1 MDLNQRK
8 LIKSEWDSIEIP
20 FSKAEIDVLNL
31 IISGF
36 HDVNIKINYNESLF
50 TFLKIDY
57 NTKMEDFIYN
67 KYLREEVEKIVE
79 LYKQIKNNSSDKSDN
94 KNDINSLKINVSS
107 DIQIKS
113 ADKIRLEK
121 NNIENLKNN
130 NIYEYV
136 LLEHVNKILIAK
148 KNRDDD
154 ESFVLSYFTLYKL
167 LKNNITKIN
176 RHIVALCEFIV
187 KTFENDLNI
196 MNVIENA
203 VELIEKNTSLLK
215 YTDMTLYEHQKEIF
229 TICKNPQPKLILY
242 MAPPGTGKTLTPI
255 GLSEKYRIIF
265 VCAARHVGLALAR
278 AAISVNKKIAF
289 AFGCASA
296 DDIRLHYF
304 AAKDYSVNK
313 RTGGI
318 KKVDN
323 SNGIN
328 VEIIISDIKSF
339 IPAMYYMR
347 AFNDDEK
354 LMVYWDE
361 PTITLDYDE
370 HSFHSIIKNNWSE
383 NKIPNVVL
391 SSATLP
397 KENELS
403 ETIRDFK
410 CKFSNSEVHSII
422 SHDCKKSIPIINK
435 DGFVE
440 MPHFLSCEYNK
451 ILEISRHCE
460 NYLTL
465 LRYLDLNEV
474 VKFVTFV
481 NQINVK
487 VIPERFRVEN
497 YFESL
502 DDINMKNI
510 KMYYIKLLK
519 NITPTMWESIYSEFK
534 NGRLPQLVENNSVD
548 LKGNRIPLKQNS
560 LGPGSVSSNNTTL
573 NLQGQ
578 PLKRSFTDTSLINKP
593 NPTGTGLG
601 TLASASKTTG
611 TSAIY
616 VTTKDAYTLT
626 DGPTI
631 FICDDIEKIAK
642 FCIQQA
648 NIPSL
653 VMDDLMKKIEYN
665 NVLNKKID
673 ELEKDVDY
681 LKEAEEAKLSSST
694 DAGGGGNKGKSL
706 KNVRKFNRE
715 ADNMDTSKGQVARLT
730 REIET
735 FRQMIKNVSL
745 NETFVPNKLHHVK
758 KWAEN
763 VGLDSASKAFTS
775 NIEESI
781 VNDIMLLNGIEDTWK
796 ILLMM
801 GIGVFINHENIRYTE
816 IMKKMADE
824 QRLYLI
830 IASSDYIYGTNYQFC
845 HGYISKGM
853 NLTQEKIIQ
862 AMGRIGRNNIQQT
875 YSLRFRDDD
884 QIMKIFTA
892 DAEKPEIINMNLLFN
907 SNKIIWRDNQY
918 VEVDVEVD
926 VGVDM
931 DVGVGGSE

>member
-1 MDLNQRK
+1 MDLHQRK
-8 LIKSEWDSIEIP
+8 LIKSEWDSIEVP
-20 FSKAEIDVLNL
+20 FSKSEIDVLNL

-36 HDVNIKINYNESLF
+36 HDVNIKINNNESLF
-50 TFLKIDY
+50 TFLKIEY
-57 NTKMEDFIYN
+57 NPKMEDYIYN
-67 KYLREEVEKIVE
+67 KYLREDVEKIIE
-79 LYKQIKNNSSDKSDN
+79 LYKQNFINNNSIMC
-94 KNDINSLKINVSS
+94 NDINNLKINVSS

-121 NNIENLKNN
+121 NNTENLKINN
-130 NIYEYV
+130 NIYEYI
-136 LLEHVNKILIAK
+136 LLENINKILISK
-148 KNRDDD
+148 KNKDNKQ
-154 ESFVLSYFTLYKL
+154 FIFSYFTLYKL
-167 LKNNITKIN
+167 LKNNISKIN
-176 RHIVALCEFIV
+176 RHIISLCDFIV
-187 KTFENDLNI
+187 KVFENELNI
-196 MNVIENA
+196 MNVIEKS
-203 VELIEKNTSLLK
+203 VDLIEKNAYLLK
-215 YTDMTLYEHQKEIF
+215 YNDMTLYEHQKEIF
-229 TICKNPQPKLILY
+229 TICKFPEPKLILY
-242 MAPPGTGKTLTPI
+242 MAPTGTGKTLTPI
-255 GLSEKYRIIF
+255 GLSEQYKIIF

-296 DDIRLHYF
+296 EDIRLHYF

-313 RTGGI
+313 KTGGI

-323 SNGIN
+323 SNGVN

-347 AFNDDEK
+347 AFNDEQK

-361 PTITLDYDE
+361 PTITLDYNE

-383 NKIPNVVL
+383 NKIPTVVL

-397 KENELS
+397 KEHEIS

-410 CKFSNSEVHSII
+410 CKFPNSEIHSII

-435 DGFVE
+435 NGFVE
-440 MPHFLSCEYNK
+440 LPHFLSDDYSK

-474 VKFVTFV
+474 VKFIIFV
-481 NQINVK
+481 NFHNNNNIK
-487 VIPERFRVEN
+487 FIPERFKVEN

-502 DDINMKNI
+502 DDITMKNI

-519 NITPTMWESIYSEFK
+519 NISPDTWNIIYTEFK
-534 NGRLPQLVENNSVD
+534 NTRKPQLIENNSVD
-548 LKGNRIPLKQNS
+548 VKGNLLPVKQNS
-560 LGPGSVSSNNTTL
+560 IGPGSIGGGLISSP
-573 NLQGQ
+573 NLSGQ
-578 PLKRSFTDTSLINKP
+578 PLKRSFTDTSLIKGHSVSS
-593 NPTGTGLG
+593 TI
-601 TLASASKTTG
+601 G

-681 LKEAEEAKLSSST
+681 LKEAEEARLSSGADT
-694 DAGGGGNKGKSL
+694 GGGNKGKSL

-745 NETFVPNKLHHVK
+745 NDTFVPNKVHHIK
-758 KWAEN
+758 KWADTIG
-763 VGLDSASKAFTS
+763 VDTTKVFTS

-781 VNDIMLLNGIEDTWK
+781 INDIMMLNGIEDTWK

-801 GIGVFINHENIRYTE
+801 GIGVFINHDNIRYTE

-853 NLTQEKIIQ
+853 QLTQEKIIQ

-875 YSLRFRDDD
+875 YSLRFRDDE

-907 SNKIIWRDNQY
+907 SNKVIWKDSQY
-918 VEVDVEVD
+918 VECDVEVEVKID
-926 VGVDM
+926 
-931 DVGVGGSE
+931 GSE

>member
-1 MDLNQRK
+1 MDLHQRK
-8 LIKSEWDSIEIP
+8 LIKSEWDSIEVP
-20 FSKAEIDVLNL
+20 FSKSEIEVLNL
-31 IISGF
+31 IITGF
-36 HDVNIKINYNESLF
+36 HNVNSKINNNESLF
-50 TFLKIDY
+50 TFLKIEY
-57 NTKMEDFIYN
+57 NPKMEDYIYN
-67 KYLREEVEKIVE
+67 KYLREDVEKMIE
-79 LYKQIKNNSSDKSDN
+79 LYKQIYTLARNDNNSTC
-94 KNDINSLKINVSS
+94 NDINNLKINVSN
-107 DIQIKS
+107 DVQIRS

-121 NNIENLKNN
+121 NNIETLKINN
-130 NIYEYV
+130 NIYEYI
-136 LLEHVNKILIAK
+136 LLENINKILISK
-148 KNRDDD
+148 KNKDMKQ
-154 ESFVLSYFTLYKL
+154 FIISYFTLYKL
-167 LKNNITKIN
+167 LQNNIIKIN
-176 RHIVALCEFIV
+176 KHIISLCDFILKV
-187 KTFENDLNI
+187 FENELNI
-196 MNVIENA
+196 MKVIENS
-203 VELIEKNTSLLK
+203 VDLIEKNTYLLK
-215 YTDMTLYEHQKEIF
+215 YNDMTLYEHQKEIF
-229 TICKNPQPKLILY
+229 TICKEPQPKLILY
-242 MAPPGTGKTLTPI
+242 MAPTGTGKTLTPI
-255 GLSEKYRIIF
+255 GLSEQYRIIF

-296 DDIRLHYF
+296 EDIRLHYF

-323 SNGIN
+323 SNGVN

-347 AFNDDEK
+347 AFNDDDK

-361 PTITLDYDE
+361 PTITLDYNE

-383 NKIPNVVL
+383 NKIPTIVL

-397 KENELS
+397 KEHELT

-410 CKFSNSEVHSII
+410 CKFPNSEIRSII

-440 MPHFLSCEYNK
+440 LPHFLSSDYNE

-460 NYLTL
+460 NYLTI

-474 VKFVTFV
+474 VKFITYV
-481 NQINVK
+481 NEMNNK
-487 VIPERFRVEN
+487 VIPERFKVEN

-502 DDINMKNI
+502 DDITMKNI

-519 NITPTMWESIYSEFK
+519 NITPTMWERIYTEFK
-534 NGRLPQLVENNSVD
+534 NTRKPQLIENNSVD
-548 LKGNRIPLKQNS
+548 VKGNKLPFKQNS
-560 LGPGSVSSNNTTL
+560 VGPGSIGGIVISSSNL
-573 NLQGQ
+573 SGQ
-578 PLKRSFTDTSLINKP
+578 PLKRSYTDTSVITNK
-593 NPTGTGLG
+593 TMDVVG
-601 TLASASKTTG
+601 SCG

-681 LKEAEEAKLSSST
+681 LKEAEEARLSSSADT
-694 DAGGGGNKGKSL
+694 GGGNKGKSL

-735 FRQMIKNVSL
+735 YRQMIKNVSL
-745 NETFVPNKLHHVK
+745 NETFVPNKVHHLK
-758 KWAEN
+758 KWAETI
-763 VGLDSASKAFTS
+763 GLDTTKAFTS

-781 VNDIMLLNGIEDTWK
+781 INDIMMLNGIEDTWK

-824 QRLYLI
+824 QKLYLI

-853 NLTQEKIIQ
+853 QLTQEKIIQ

-875 YSLRFRDDD
+875 YSLRFRDDE

-892 DAEKPEIINMNLLFN
+892 NAEKPEIINMNLLFN
-907 SNKIIWRDNQY
+907 SNKVIWKDSQYIEDPVYDN
-918 VEVDVEVD
+918 
-926 VGVDM
+926 
-931 DVGVGGSE
+931 

>member
-20 FSKAEIDVLNL
+20 FSKDEIEILKL
-31 IISGF
+31 IIAGF
-36 HDVNIKINYNESLF
+36 HDVNIKINNNDSLF
-50 TFLKIDY
+50 TFLKIEY
-57 NTKMEDFIYN
+57 NTKMEDYIYN
-67 KYLREEVEKIVE
+67 KYLREDVEKGVE
-79 LYKQIKNNSSDKSDN
+79 LYKQIKNYN
-94 KNDINSLKINVSS
+94 KTDIKGLKINVNS

-121 NNIENLKNN
+121 NNTENLKTA

-136 LLEHVNKILIAK
+136 LLENIKKLLIAK
-148 KNRDDD
+148 KNKDKQ
-154 ESFVLSYFTLYKL
+154 SFVLSYFTLYKL
-167 LKNNITKIN
+167 LKNNIIKIN
-176 RHIVALCEFIV
+176 RHILTFCEFII

-203 VELIEKNTSLLK
+203 VDLIEKNTSLLK
-215 YTDMTLYEHQKEIF
+215 YNDMTLYEHQKEIF

-242 MAPPGTGKTLTPI
+242 MAPTGTGKTLTPI

-323 SNGIN
+323 SNGVN

-397 KENELS
+397 KENELT
-403 ETIRDFK
+403 ETISDFK
-410 CKFSNSEVHSII
+410 CKFSNSEIHSII

-440 MPHFLSCEYNK
+440 MPHFLSGDYNK

-474 VKFVTFV
+474 VKFIVFV
-481 NQINVK
+481 NANANASY
-487 VIPERFRVEN
+487 IPERFRVEN

-519 NITPTMWESIYSEFK
+519 NITPTIWESIYTEFK
-534 NGRLPQLVENNSVD
+534 NARLPQLIENNSVD
-548 LKGNRIPLKQNS
+548 LKGNRLPQKQNS
-560 LGPGSVSSNNTTL
+560 VGPGSIGDSLTSNL
-573 NLQGQ
+573 SGQ
-578 PLKRSFTDTSLINKP
+578 PLKRSFTDTSVF
-593 NPTGTGLG
+593 TGG
-601 TLASASKTTG
+601 TIHAASEISVG

-681 LKEAEEAKLSSST
+681 LKEAEEAKLSSSADT
-694 DAGGGGNKGKSL
+694 GGGNKGKSL

-745 NETFVPNKLHHVK
+745 NDTFVPNKLHHVK
-758 KWAEN
+758 KWTESIG
-763 VGLDSASKAFTS
+763 VDTTKSFTS
-775 NIEESI
+775 NIEESVI
-781 VNDIMLLNGIEDTWK
+781 NDIMLLNGIEDTWK

-875 YSLRFRDDD
+875 YSLRFRDDE

-892 DAEKPEIINMNLLFN
+892 NAEKPEIINMNLLFN
-907 SNKIIWRDNQY
+907 SNKVIWKDSQY
-918 VEVDVEVD
+918 VEMETAMEPEMVME
-926 VGVDM
+926 
-931 DVGVGGSE
+931 

>member
-1 MDLNQRK
+1 
-8 LIKSEWDSIEIP
+8 
-20 FSKAEIDVLNL
+20 
-31 IISGF
+31 
-36 HDVNIKINYNESLF
+36 
-50 TFLKIDY
+50 
-57 NTKMEDFIYN
+57 
-67 KYLREEVEKIVE
+67 
-79 LYKQIKNNSSDKSDN
+79 
-94 KNDINSLKINVSS
+94 
-107 DIQIKS
+107 
-113 ADKIRLEK
+113 
-121 NNIENLKNN
+121 
-130 NIYEYV
+130 
-136 LLEHVNKILIAK
+136 
-148 KNRDDD
+148 
-154 ESFVLSYFTLYKL
+154 
-167 LKNNITKIN
+167 
-176 RHIVALCEFIV
+176 
-187 KTFENDLNI
+187 

-203 VELIEKNTSLLK
+203 VDLIEKNTSLLK
-215 YTDMTLYEHQKEIF
+215 YSDMTLYEHQKEIF

-242 MAPPGTGKTLTPI
+242 MAPTGTGKTLTPI

-383 NKIPNVVL
+383 NKIPTVVL

-397 KENELS
+397 KENELT
-403 ETIRDFK
+403 ETISDFK

-440 MPHFLSCEYNK
+440 LPHFLSNDYNQ
-451 ILEISRHCE
+451 ILEVSRHCE

-474 VKFVTFV
+474 TKFIVFV
-481 NQINVK
+481 NTNVGY
-487 VIPERFRVEN
+487 IPERFRVEN
-497 YFESL
+497 YFDSL

-510 KMYYIKLLK
+510 KMYYTKLLK
-519 NITPTMWESIYSEFK
+519 NIDPDKWISVYTEFK
-534 NGRLPQLVENNSVD
+534 NKRIPQLVENNSVD
-548 LKGNRIPLKQNS
+548 LKGNRLPLKQNS
-560 LGPGSVSSNNTTL
+560 VGPGSISSPIS
-573 NLQGQ
+573 NLSGQ
-578 PLKRSFTDTSLINKP
+578 PLKRSFTDTSLF
-593 NPTGTGLG
+593 TGSTIHTAPARSL
-601 TLASASKTTG
+601 G

-648 NIPSL
+648 NIPTL

-665 NVLNKKID
+665 NILNKKID
-673 ELEKDVDY
+673 DLEKDVDY
-681 LKEAEEAKLSSST
+681 LKEAEESKLTASADSGS
-694 DAGGGGNKGKSL
+694 GNKGKSL

-715 ADNMDTSKGQVARLT
+715 ADNMDNSKGQVARLT

-745 NETFVPNKLHHVK
+745 NETFVPNKLHHIK

-763 VGLDSASKAFTS
+763 IGVGVGLDVASKAFTS

-907 SNKIIWRDNQY
+907 SNKIIWKDNQY
-918 VEVDVEVD
+918 VDYV
-926 VGVDM
+926 
-931 DVGVGGSE
+931 

>member
-1 MDLNQRK
+1 ML
-8 LIKSEWDSIEIP
+8 E
-20 FSKAEIDVLNL
+20 
-31 IISGF
+31 
-36 HDVNIKINYNESLF
+36 NI
-50 TFLKIDY
+50 
-57 NTKMEDFIYN
+57 
-67 KYLREEVEKIVE
+67 
-79 LYKQIKNNSSDKSDN
+79 
-94 KNDINSLKINVSS
+94 
-107 DIQIKS
+107 
-113 ADKIRLEK
+113 
-121 NNIENLKNN
+121 
-130 NIYEYV
+130 
-136 LLEHVNKILIAK
+136 NKILIAK
-148 KNRDDD
+148 KKNDDKC
-154 ESFVLSYFTLYKL
+154 FTLNYFTIYKL
-167 LKNNITKIN
+167 LKNNIIKIN
-176 RHIVALCEFIV
+176 RHVILFCEFII
-187 KTFENDLNI
+187 KTFESNLNI
-196 MNVIENA
+196 MNVIENS
-203 VELIEKNTSLLK
+203 VDLIEKNTSLLK
-215 YTDMTLYEHQKEIF
+215 YNDITLYEHQKEIF
-229 TICKNPQPKLILY
+229 TLCKNSQPKLILY
-242 MAPPGTGKTLTPI
+242 MAPTGTGKTLTPI
-255 GLSEKYRIIF
+255 GLSEQYRIIF

-347 AFNDDEK
+347 AFNDDQN

-361 PTITLDYDE
+361 PTITLDYIE

-383 NKIPNVVL
+383 NKIPTIVL

-397 KENELS
+397 KEHELT
-403 ETIRDFK
+403 ETIQDFK
-410 CKFSNSEVHSII
+410 CKFANSEIHSII

-440 MPHFLSCEYNK
+440 LPHFLSSDYNK
-451 ILEISRHCE
+451 ILGISKHCD

-474 VKFVTFV
+474 VKFITFV
-481 NQINVK
+481 NINNNQTLK
-487 VIPERFRVEN
+487 LIPERFKVEN

-519 NITPTMWESIYSEFK
+519 NINPDMWSSIYLEFK
-534 NGRLPQLVENNSVD
+534 NRRIPHLIENKSVD
-548 LKGNRIPLKQNS
+548 VKGNRLPVKQNS
-560 LGPGSVSSNNTTL
+560 IGPGSSGNGFEISSNL
-573 NLQGQ
+573 SGQ
-578 PLKRSFTDTSLINKP
+578 PLKRSNTDTSLFTNK
-593 NPTGTGLG
+593 TMVME
-601 TLASASKTTG
+601 ASASAG

-681 LKEAEEAKLSSST
+681 LKEAEEARLSSSADT
-694 DAGGGGNKGKSL
+694 GCGNKGKSL

-745 NETFVPNKLHHVK
+745 NDTFVPNKVHHIK
-758 KWAEN
+758 KWAETIG
-763 VGLDSASKAFTS
+763 VDTIKVFTS

-781 VNDIMLLNGIEDTWK
+781 INDIMMLNGIEDTWK

-801 GIGVFINHENIRYTE
+801 GIGVFINHDNIRYTE

-875 YSLRFRDDD
+875 YSLRFRDDE

-907 SNKIIWRDNQY
+907 SNKVIWKDSQY
-918 VEVDVEVD
+918 VECDVEVEVKID
-926 VGVDM
+926 
-931 DVGVGGSE
+931 GSE

>member
-20 FSKAEIDVLNL
+20 FSKGEIDVLNL
-31 IISGF
+31 IITGF

-50 TFLKIDY
+50 TFLKIEY

-67 KYLREEVEKIVE
+67 KYLREDVEKVIE
-79 LYKQIKNNSSDKSDN
+79 LYKQTIGDGDVS
-94 KNDINSLKINVSS
+94 SLKINVSS

-121 NNIENLKNN
+121 NNTENLKNN
-130 NIYEYV
+130 NTYEYV
-136 LLEHVNKILIAK
+136 LLENINKILIAK
-148 KNRDDD
+148 KNKDNKL
-154 ESFVLSYFTLYKL
+154 FVLSYFTLYKL
-167 LKNNITKIN
+167 LKNNIAKIN
-176 RHIVALCEFIV
+176 RHVLTVCEFII
-187 KTFENDLNI
+187 KTFENNLNI
-196 MNVIENA
+196 MNVIENS
-203 VELIEKNTSLLK
+203 VDLIEKNTSLLK

-242 MAPPGTGKTLTPI
+242 MAPTGTGKTLTPI

-339 IPAMYYMR
+339 ISAMYYMR

-370 HSFHSIIKNNWSE
+370 HSFHSIIKNNWRE
-383 NKIPNVVL
+383 NKIPTIVL

-397 KENELS
+397 KESELS
-403 ETIRDFK
+403 ETISDFR
-410 CKFSNSEVHSII
+410 CKFANSEIHSII

-440 MPHFLSCEYNK
+440 LPHFLSSNYNE
-451 ILEISRHCE
+451 ILEISKHCE

-474 VKFVTFV
+474 VKFVTYV
-481 NQINVK
+481 NEMNVN
-487 VIPERFRVEN
+487 VIPERFKVEN

-519 NITPTMWESIYSEFK
+519 NINPTMWETIYSEFK
-534 NGRLPQLVENNSVD
+534 NRRVPQLIENNGVD
-548 LKGNRIPLKQNS
+548 LKGNRIPLKQTS
-560 LGPGSVSSNNTTL
+560 LGPGSIGSTIT
-573 NLQGQ
+573 NLSGQ
-578 PLKRSFTDTSLINKP
+578 PLKRSYTDTSIIAGSKIGK
-593 NPTGTGLG
+593 TAATAA
-601 TLASASKTTG
+601 ASCG

-681 LKEAEEAKLSSST
+681 LKEAEEAKLGAGV
-694 DAGGGGNKGKSL
+694 DAGSGNKGKSL

-735 FRQMIKNVSL
+735 YRQMIKNVSL
-745 NETFVPNKLHHVK
+745 NETFVPNKLHHIK

-763 VGLDSASKAFTS
+763 VGLDAAAASKAFTS

-781 VNDIMLLNGIEDTWK
+781 INDIMLLNGIEDTWK

-824 QRLYLI
+824 QKLYLI

-853 NLTQEKIIQ
+853 QLTQEKIIQ

-875 YSLRFRDDD
+875 YSLRFRDDE

-892 DAEKPEIINMNLLFN
+892 NAEKPEIINMNLLFN
-907 SNKIIWRDNQY
+907 SNKIIWKDNQY
-918 VEVDVEVD
+918 VEVDTNVKV
-926 VGVDM
+926 M
-931 DVGVGGSE
+931 M

>member
-8 LIKSEWDSIEIP
+8 LIKSEWDSIEVP
-20 FSKAEIDVLNL
+20 FSKNEIDVLNL
-31 IISGF
+31 IINGF
-36 HDVNIKINYNESLF
+36 SDVNIKINKNESIF
-50 TFLKIDY
+50 TFLKIEY
-57 NTKMEDFIYN
+57 TPKMEDYIYN
-67 KYLREEVEKIVE
+67 KYLREDVEKVIE
-79 LYKQIKNNSSDKSDN
+79 LYQQITDNNN
-94 KNDINSLKINVSS
+94 NLKINVCN

-121 NNIENLKNN
+121 NNVENLKNN
-130 NIYEYV
+130 NNTYEFV
-136 LLEHVNKILIAK
+136 LLHYINQILISK
-148 KNRDDD
+148 KTNNNN
-154 ESFVLSYFTLYKL
+154 SFILNYFTLYKL

-176 RHIVALCEFIV
+176 RNIITICEFIINV
-187 KTFENDLNI
+187 FSKDLNI

-203 VELIEKNTSLLK
+203 VDLIEKNHCLLK
-215 YTDMTLYEHQKEIF
+215 YNDMSLYEHQKEIF
-229 TICKNPQPKLILY
+229 TICRNPQPKLILY
-242 MAPPGTGKTLTPI
+242 MAPTGTGKTLTPI
-255 GLSEKYRIIF
+255 GLSEQYKIIF

-289 AFGCASA
+289 AFGCSTA

-347 AFNDDEK
+347 AFNADEN

-361 PTITLDYDE
+361 PTITLDYNE
-370 HSFHSIIKNNWSE
+370 HNFHSIIKNNWTE
-383 NKIPNVVL
+383 NKVPTIVL

-397 KENELS
+397 KENELT
-403 ETIRDFK
+403 ETISDFK
-410 CKFSNSEVHSII
+410 CKFSNGIIHSII

-435 DGFVE
+435 NGFVE
-440 MPHFLSCEYNK
+440 VPHFLSSDYNEILK
-451 ILEISRHCE
+451 ISNHCE

-474 VKFVTFV
+474 VKFVTF
-481 NQINVK
+481 INEMNIK
-487 VIPERFRVEN
+487 VIPERFKIDN

-502 DDINMKNI
+502 DEVNMKNI

-519 NITPTMWESIYSEFK
+519 SITPSMWESIYLEFK
-534 NGRLPQLVENNSVD
+534 NRRVPQLIENTSVD
-548 LKGNRIPLKQNS
+548 LKGNKIPLKMNS
-560 LGPGSVSSNNTTL
+560 FGPGSSNTNTPL
-573 NLQGQ
+573 NLYGQ
-578 PLKRSFTDTSLINKP
+578 PLKRSFTDTSII
-593 NPTGTGLG
+593 
-601 TLASASKTTG
+601 SKTRVVETNPIGKNDG

-616 VTTKDAYTLT
+616 VTTKDSYTLT

-648 NIPSL
+648 NIPTL

-681 LKEAEEAKLSSST
+681 LKEAEEAKLSSNIDST
-694 DAGGGGNKGKSL
+694 GNNKGKSL

-715 ADNMDTSKGQVARLT
+715 ADNMDNSKGQVARLT

-735 FRQMIKNVSL
+735 YRQMIKNVSL
-745 NETFVPNKLHHVK
+745 NETFVPNKLHHIK

-763 VGLDSASKAFTS
+763 IGIDTSKSFTS
-775 NIEESI
+775 NIEESVI
-781 VNDIMLLNGIEDTWK
+781 NDIMLLNGIEDTWK

-853 NLTQEKIIQ
+853 KLTQEKIIQ

-875 YSLRFRDDD
+875 YSLRFRDDE
-884 QIMKIFTA
+884 QIIKIFTENT
-892 DAEKPEIINMNLLFN
+892 EKPEIINMNLLFN
-907 SNKIIWRDNQY
+907 SNKIIWKDNQY
-918 VEVDVEVD
+918 IDCI
-926 VGVDM
+926 
-931 DVGVGGSE
+931 

>member
-8 LIKSEWDSIEIP
+8 LIKSEWDSIEVP
-20 FSKAEIDVLNL
+20 FSKSEIEVLNL

-36 HDVNIKINYNESLF
+36 HDVNIKINYNDSLF
-50 TFLKIDY
+50 TFLKIES

-67 KYLREEVEKIVE
+67 KYLREDVEKVVE
-79 LYKQIKNNSSDKSDN
+79 LYKQINNDN
-94 KNDINSLKINVSS
+94 KTDNKGLKINVSS

-121 NNIENLKNN
+121 NNTENLKNN
-130 NIYEYV
+130 NIYECV
-136 LLEHVNKILIAK
+136 LLEHVNKILLAK
-148 KNRDDD
+148 KNRDDKH
-154 ESFVLSYFTLYKL
+154 FVLSYFTLYKL

-176 RHIVALCEFIV
+176 RHIITLCDFII

-203 VELIEKNTSLLK
+203 VDLIEKNTSLLK
-215 YTDMTLYEHQKEIF
+215 YSDMTLYEHQKEIF

-242 MAPPGTGKTLTPI
+242 MAPTGTGKTLTPI

-323 SNGIN
+323 SNGVN

-339 IPAMYYMR
+339 IPAMYYMC
-347 AFNDDEK
+347 AFNDHEK

-361 PTITLDYDE
+361 PTITLDYGE

-383 NKIPNVVL
+383 NKIPTIVL

-397 KENELS
+397 KENELT
-403 ETIRDFK
+403 ETISDFK

-440 MPHFLSCEYNK
+440 MPHFLSGDYNK

-465 LRYLDLNEV
+465 LRYLDLNEL
-474 VKFVTFV
+474 VKFVKYV
-481 NQINVK
+481 NDMNVK
-487 VIPERFRVEN
+487 VIPERFMVEN

-519 NITPTMWESIYSEFK
+519 SITPSMWDSIYTEFK
-534 NGRLPQLVENNSVD
+534 NARVPQLVENNSVD

-560 LGPGSVSSNNTTL
+560 LGPGSIGTTTT
-573 NLQGQ
+573 NLSGQ
-578 PLKRSFTDTSLINKP
+578 PLKRSYTDTSIISGTKIAKP
-593 NPTGTGLG
+593 ANATVG
-601 TLASASKTTG
+601 S
-611 TSAIY
+611 SAIY

-681 LKEAEEAKLSSST
+681 LKEAEEAKLTSSA

-715 ADNMDTSKGQVARLT
+715 ADNMDNSKGQVARLT

-745 NETFVPNKLHHVK
+745 NETFVPNKLHHMK

-763 VGLDSASKAFTS
+763 VCLDAASKVFTS
-775 NIEESI
+775 NIEESL

-875 YSLRFRDDD
+875 YSLRFRDDE

-907 SNKIIWRDNQY
+907 SNKVIWKDNQY
-918 VEVDVEVD
+918 VEMD
-926 VGVDM
+926 VGVD
-931 DVGVGGSE
+931 VGLCGSE

>member
-20 FSKAEIDVLNL
+20 CSKQEIEVLDL
-31 IISGF
+31 IRKGY
-36 HDVNIKINYNESLF
+36 HDVNIKINNNESVF
-50 TFLKIDY
+50 TFLKIDFSI
-57 NTKMEDFIYN
+57 KMEDYIYT
-67 KYLREEVEKIVE
+67 KYLREDVDKILE
-79 LYKQIKNNSSDKSDN
+79 NYKQYFDN
-94 KNDINSLKINVSS
+94 VNINLKINVNN

-121 NNIENLKNN
+121 NSIENLKHNHV
-130 NIYEYV
+130 YEYIILDNINK
-136 LLEHVNKILIAK
+136 LLLSK
-148 KNRDDD
+148 KNNDDKN
-154 ESFVLSYFTLYKL
+154 FVLFYYTFYKL
-167 LKNNITKIN
+167 LKNNIVKIN
-176 RHIVALCEFIV
+176 RHIISLCEFII
-187 KTFENDLNI
+187 KIFENELNI
-196 MNVIENA
+196 MNVIENS
-203 VELIEKNTSLLK
+203 VELIEKNTNLLK
-215 YTDMTLYEHQKEIF
+215 YNDMVLYEHQKEIF

-242 MAPPGTGKTLTPI
+242 MAPTGTGKTLTPI
-255 GLSEKYRIIF
+255 GLSEQYRIIF

-278 AAISVNKKIAF
+278 AAISANKKIAF

-323 SNGIN
+323 SNGVN

-339 IPAMYYMR
+339 VPAMYYMR

-361 PTITLDYDE
+361 PTITLDYNE

-383 NKIPNVVL
+383 NKIPTIVL

-397 KENELS
+397 KEHELT
-403 ETIRDFK
+403 ETIADFK
-410 CKFSNSEVHSII
+410 NKFANSEIHSII

-435 DGFVE
+435 TGLIE
-440 MPHFLSCEYNK
+440 LPHFLSNDYNVILK
-451 ILEISRHCE
+451 IVNHCE

-474 VKFVTFV
+474 TKFIVCV
-481 NQINVK
+481 NKNNYIS
-487 VIPERFRVEN
+487 ERMKIVN

-502 DDINMKNI
+502 DDITMTNIKIYYIKCLKNI
-510 KMYYIKLLK
+510 KPGL
-519 NITPTMWESIYSEFK
+519 WEKIYSEFNNTRIPK
-534 NGRLPQLVENNSVD
+534 LIENNNVD
-548 LKGNRIPLKQNS
+548 IKGNKLSLKLNS
-560 LGPGSVSSNNTTL
+560 IGPGSSYNSLRQNNNEL
-573 NLQGQ
+573 AGK
-578 PLKRSFTDTSLINKP
+578 PLKRSLTDNDINKINSDKP
-593 NPTGTGLG
+593 VMSG
-601 TLASASKTTG
+601 S
-611 TSAIY
+611 SAIY

-653 VMDDLMKKIEYN
+653 VMEDLLKKIEYN
-665 NVLNKKID
+665 NVLNKKISEFEK
-673 ELEKDVDY
+673 ELDY
-681 LKEAEEAKLSSST
+681 LKEQEEEKLSNT
-694 DAGGGGNKGKSL
+694 GMGSL

-715 ADNMDTSKGQVARLT
+715 ADNIDTSKSKISKLI

-735 FRQMIKNVSL
+735 YRAMIKSVVL
-745 NETFVPNKLHHVK
+745 NETFIPNKLHHIK
-758 KWAEN
+758 KWSE
-763 VGLDSASKAFTS
+763 GLDTTNAFTS

-781 VNDIMLLNGIEDTWK
+781 INEIMLLEGIEDSWK

-801 GIGVFINHENIRYTE
+801 GIGVFINHDNIRYTE

-824 QRLYLI
+824 QKLYLI

-875 YSLRFRDDD
+875 YSLRFRDDE

-892 DAEKPEIINMNLLFN
+892 EVDKPEIINMNLLFN
-907 SNKIIWRDNQY
+907 SNKVVWKDNQY
-918 VEVDVEVD
+918 
-926 VGVDM
+926 M
-931 DVGVGGSE
+931 DVGIDIDV

>member
-20 FSKAEIDVLNL
+20 FSKNEIEVLNL
-31 IISGF
+31 IISGY
-36 HDVNIKINYNESLF
+36 HDVNIKINNNDSLF
-50 TFLKIDY
+50 TFLKIEY
-57 NTKMEDFIYN
+57 NSKMEDYIYN
-67 KYLREEVEKIVE
+67 KYLSEDLQKIIE
-79 LYKQIKNNSSDKSDN
+79 TFE
-94 KNDINSLKINVSS
+94 INYKINISS

-121 NNIENLKNN
+121 NNTESFKNN
-130 NIYEYV
+130 NTYEYV
-136 LLEHVNKILIAK
+136 LLETLNKILISK
-148 KNRDDD
+148 KNKD
-154 ESFVLSYFTLYKL
+154 SKHFVLSYFTLYKL
-167 LKNNITKIN
+167 LKNNIFKIN
-176 RHIVALCEFIV
+176 RHIVTFCEFIV
-187 KTFENDLNI
+187 KTFENELNI
-196 MNVIENA
+196 MNVIENS
-203 VELIEKNTSLLK
+203 VELIEKNTNLLK
-215 YTDMTLYEHQKEIF
+215 YNDMTLYEHQKEIF
-229 TICKNPQPKLILY
+229 AICRNPQPKLILY
-242 MAPPGTGKTLTPI
+242 MAPTGTGKTLTPI
-255 GLSEKYRIIF
+255 GLSEQYRIIF

-323 SNGIN
+323 SNGVN

-370 HSFHSIIKNNWSE
+370 HSFHSIIKNNWAE
-383 NKIPNVVL
+383 NKIPNFVL

-397 KENELS
+397 KECELT
-403 ETIRDFK
+403 ETISDFK
-410 CKFSNSEVHSII
+410 CKFSNAEVHSII
-422 SHDCKKSIPIINK
+422 SHDCKKSIPIVNK

-440 MPHFLSCEYNK
+440 VPHFLSNDYNE
-451 ILEISRHCE
+451 ILEITRHCE

-465 LRYLDLNEV
+465 LRYLDLNEI
-474 VKFVTFV
+474 VKFIKF
-481 NQINVK
+481 INDNNTTNTKYIPDRFK
-487 VIPERFRVEN
+487 VDY

-519 NITPTMWESIYSEFK
+519 NINPVMWDFIYNEFK
-534 NGRLPQLVENNSVD
+534 NKRSPELIENNAVD
-548 LKGNRIPLKQNS
+548 LKGNKLPFKQNS
-560 LGPGSVSSNNTTL
+560 LGPGGYSSGSNLTTESLSV
-573 NLQGQ
+573 GQ
-578 PLKRSFTDTSLINKP
+578 PLKRTVTDTSIFMNKT
-593 NPTGTGLG
+593 N
-601 TLASASKTTG
+601 TTPSVTNKIG

-631 FICDDIEKIAK
+631 FICDDIEKVAK

-673 ELEKDVDY
+673 ELEKNVDY
-681 LKEAEEAKLSSST
+681 LKEAEEAKLSSNIDSS
-694 DAGGGGNKGKSL
+694 GHNKGKSL

-715 ADNMDTSKGQVARLT
+715 ADNVDNSKGQVARLT

-735 FRQMIKNVSL
+735 YRQMIKNVSL
-745 NETFVPNKLHHVK
+745 NETFVPNKIHHLK
-758 KWAEN
+758 KWAES
-763 VGLDSASKAFTS
+763 VGVDASGTSKAFTS

-781 VNDIMLLNGIEDTWK
+781 INDIMLLNGIEDTWK

-853 NLTQEKIIQ
+853 KLTQEKIIQ
-862 AMGRIGRNNIQQT
+862 AMGRIGRNNIQQK
-875 YSLRFRDDD
+875 YSLRFRDDE

-892 DAEKPEIINMNLLFN
+892 NAEKPEIINMNLLFN
-907 SNKIIWRDNQY
+907 SNKIIWKDNQY
-918 VEVDVEVD
+918 VEVD
-926 VGVDM
+926 M
-931 DVGVGGSE
+931 DVGLGGSE

>member
-50 TFLKIDY
+50 SFLKIEY
-57 NTKMEDFIYN
+57 NTKMEDYIYN
-67 KYLREEVEKIVE
+67 KYLREDVEKGIE
-79 LYKQIKNNSSDKSDN
+79 LYNQIKNNSSDK
-94 KNDINSLKINVSS
+94 KNDINNLKINVSS

-113 ADKIRLEK
+113 ADRIRLEK
-121 NNIENLKNN
+121 NNTEGLKNN
-130 NIYEYV
+130 NMYEYV

-148 KNRDDD
+148 KNKDDKC
-154 ESFVLSYFTLYKL
+154 FVLSYFTLYKL
-167 LKNNITKIN
+167 LKNNVTKIN
-176 RHIVALCEFIV
+176 RHIVILCEFIV

-203 VELIEKNTSLLK
+203 VDLIEKNTSLLK

-242 MAPPGTGKTLTPI
+242 MAPTGTGKTLTPI

-304 AAKDYSVNK
+304 AAKEYSINK

-383 NKIPNVVL
+383 NKIPTVVL

-397 KENELS
+397 KENELT

-440 MPHFLSCEYNK
+440 MPHFLSGDYKK

-474 VKFVTFV
+474 VKFVTYV
-481 NQINVK
+481 NEMNIK
-487 VIPERFRVEN
+487 VISERFRVEN

-510 KMYYIKLLK
+510 KMYYIKLLN
-519 NITPTMWESIYSEFK
+519 NITPTIWESIYREFK
-534 NGRLPQLVENNSVD
+534 NRRVPQLIENNSVD
-548 LKGNRIPLKQNS
+548 LKGNKLPAKQNS
-560 LGPGSVSSNNTTL
+560 VGPGSVSSSNTRL
-573 NLQGQ
+573 NLSGQ
-578 PLKRSFTDTSLINKP
+578 PLKRSFTDTSVF
-593 NPTGTGLG
+593 TGRNNG
-601 TLASASKTTG
+601 ASVSYSVTSNTG

-631 FICDDIEKIAK
+631 FICDEIEKIAK

-681 LKEAEEAKLSSST
+681 LKEAEEAKLTASA
-694 DAGGGGNKGKSL
+694 DAGNGNKGKSL

-715 ADNMDTSKGQVARLT
+715 ADNVDNSKGQVARLI

-735 FRQMIKNVSL
+735 YRQMIKNVSL
-745 NETFVPNKLHHVK
+745 NETFVPNKLHHIK

-763 VGLDSASKAFTS
+763 VGVGIDVASKAFTS
-775 NIEESI
+775 NIEESL

-801 GIGVFINHENIRYTE
+801 GIGVFINHENIKYTE

-853 NLTQEKIIQ
+853 QLTQEKIIQ

-875 YSLRFRDDD
+875 YSLRFRDDE
-884 QIMKIFTA
+884 QIMKIFTSN
-892 DAEKPEIINMNLLFN
+892 AEKPEIINMNLLFN
-907 SNKIIWRDNQY
+907 SNKVIWKDNRY
-918 VEVDVEVD
+918 SDAE
-926 VGVDM
+926 
-931 DVGVGGSE
+931 

>member
-8 LIKSEWDSIEIP
+8 LIKSEWDSIEVP
-20 FSKAEIDVLNL
+20 FSTNEIEILKL
-31 IISGF
+31 IISGY
-36 HDVNIKINYNESLF
+36 HDVNIKINNNDSLF
-50 TFLKIDY
+50 TFLKIEY
-57 NTKMEDFIYN
+57 NSKMEDYIYN
-67 KYLREEVEKIVE
+67 KYLNEHVEKMIE
-79 LYKQIKNNSSDKSDN
+79 TFN
-94 KNDINSLKINVSS
+94 INLKININN

-121 NNIENLKNN
+121 NTTENYKINTT
-130 NIYEYV
+130 YEYI
-136 LLEHVNKILIAK
+136 LLETINKILISKRNKDSKQFA
-148 KNRDDD
+148 
-154 ESFVLSYFTLYKL
+154 LSYFTLYKL
-167 LKNNITKIN
+167 QKNNIIKIN
-176 RHIVALCEFIV
+176 RHIITFCEFII
-187 KTFENDLNI
+187 KTFENELNI

-203 VELIEKNTSLLK
+203 VDLIEKNTNLLK
-215 YTDMTLYEHQKEIF
+215 YSDMTLYEHQKEIF

-242 MAPPGTGKTLTPI
+242 MAPTGTGKTLTPI
-255 GLSEKYRIIF
+255 GLSEQYRIIF

-347 AFNDDEK
+347 AFNHDEK

-361 PTITLDYDE
+361 PTITLDYNE

-383 NKIPNVVL
+383 NKIPTVIL

-397 KENELS
+397 KENELG

-410 CKFSNSEVHSII
+410 CKFPDSEIYSII

-440 MPHFLSCEYNK
+440 LPHFLSNDYSQ
-451 ILEISRHCE
+451 IMEISRHCE

-474 VKFVTFV
+474 VKFVTYV
-481 NQINVK
+481 NGMK
-487 VIPERFRVEN
+487 VIPERFKVEN

-519 NITPTMWESIYSEFK
+519 NINPTMWEHIYSEFK
-534 NGRLPQLVENNSVD
+534 NMRVPQLIENNGVD
-548 LKGNRIPLKQNS
+548 LKGNRIPIKQAS
-560 LGPGSVSSNNTTL
+560 LGPGSTSDTSSNL
-573 NLQGQ
+573 SGQ
-578 PLKRSFTDTSLINKP
+578 PLKRSFTDTSVI
-593 NPTGTGLG
+593 TGSKIHTNMC
-601 TLASASKTTG
+601 ASVG

-681 LKEAEEAKLSSST
+681 LKEAEEAKLTANADS
-694 DAGGGGNKGKSL
+694 GGGSGNKGKSL

-745 NETFVPNKLHHVK
+745 NDTFVPNKMHHIK
-758 KWAEN
+758 KWAETIG
-763 VGLDSASKAFTS
+763 VDTTAHAFTS
-775 NIEESI
+775 NIEESVI
-781 VNDIMLLNGIEDTWK
+781 NDIMLLNGIEDTWK

-824 QRLYLI
+824 QKLYLI

-875 YSLRFRDDD
+875 YSLRFRDDE

-892 DAEKPEIINMNLLFN
+892 NAEKPEIINMNLLFN
-907 SNKIIWRDNQY
+907 SNKVIWKDNQY
-918 VEVDVEVD
+918 VEVEIDID
-926 VGVDM
+926 A
-931 DVGVGGSE
+931 SE

>member
-20 FSKAEIDVLNL
+20 FSKDEIDVLKL
-31 IISGF
+31 IIAGF
-36 HDVNIKINYNESLF
+36 HDVNIRINHNESLF
-50 TFLKIDY
+50 TFLKIEY
-57 NTKMEDFIYN
+57 NSKMEDFIYN
-67 KYLREEVEKIVE
+67 KYLREEVERTID
-79 LYKQIKNNSSDKSDN
+79 LYKGIPNHFENDEINRLKN
-94 KNDINSLKINVSS
+94 INS

-121 NNIENLKNN
+121 NNTENLKTA

-136 LLEHVNKILIAK
+136 LLENINKLCISK
-148 KNRDDD
+148 KNN
-154 ESFVLSYFTLYKL
+154 ENKGFVLNYFTLYKL
-167 LKNNITKIN
+167 LKNNISKIN
-176 RHIVALCEFIV
+176 RHVLVLCNFIIKV
-187 KTFENDLNI
+187 FENNLNV
-196 MNVIENA
+196 MSVIENS
-203 VELIEKNTSLLK
+203 VDLIEKNTSLLK
-215 YTDMTLYEHQKEIF
+215 YNDMTLYEHQKEIF

-242 MAPPGTGKTLTPI
+242 TAPTGTGKTLTPI
-255 GLSEKYRIIF
+255 GLSETYRIIF

-323 SNGIN
+323 SNGVN

-339 IPAMYYMR
+339 VPAMYYMR
-347 AFNDDEK
+347 AFNHDEN
-354 LMVYWDE
+354 LMIYWDE
-361 PTITLDYDE
+361 PTITLDYNE
-370 HSFHSIIKNNWSE
+370 HSFHSIIKQNWSE
-383 NKIPNVVL
+383 NKIPSVVL

-397 KENELS
+397 KENELG
-403 ETIRDFK
+403 ETIRDFR
-410 CKFSNSEVHSII
+410 CKFENSEIHSII

-440 MPHFLSCEYNK
+440 LPHFLSSEYND
-451 ILEISRHCE
+451 IVDISKHCE

-474 VKFVTFV
+474 VKFIVFV
-481 NQINVK
+481 NSNTGYIQ
-487 VIPERFRVEN
+487 ERLKVEN
-497 YFESL
+497 YFDSL

-519 NITPTMWESIYSEFK
+519 NITPSAWNTLYTEFK
-534 NGRLPQLVENNSVD
+534 NKRKPQLMENCNIDS
-548 LKGNRIPLKQNS
+548 KGNKLPMKQNS
-560 LGPGSVSSNNTTL
+560 VGPGSISSTSTVS
-573 NLQGQ
+573 NLSGQ
-578 PLKRSFTDTSLINKP
+578 PLKRSLTDTSVFNSSA
-593 NPTGTGLG
+593 NVSQG
-601 TLASASKTTG
+601 ASSVPSNIG

-665 NVLNKKID
+665 NILNKKID
-673 ELEKDVDY
+673 DLEKDVDY
-681 LKEAEEAKLSSST
+681 LKEAEEAKLSASADS
-694 DAGGGGNKGKSL
+694 GSGNKGKSL

-730 REIET
+730 REIEAY
-735 FRQMIKNVSL
+735 RQMIKHVSL
-745 NETFVPNKLHHVK
+745 NDTFVPNKLHHIK
-758 KWAEN
+758 KWADS
-763 VGLDSASKAFTS
+763 VGLDTTKAFTS
-775 NIEESI
+775 NIEESVI
-781 VNDIMLLNGIEDTWK
+781 NDIMVLNGIEDTWK

-824 QRLYLI
+824 QKLYLI

-853 NLTQEKIIQ
+853 QLTQEKIIQ

-875 YSLRFRDDD
+875 YSLRFRDDE

-892 DAEKPEIINMNLLFN
+892 NAEKPEIINMNLLFN
-907 SNKIIWRDNQY
+907 SNKVIWKDNQY
-918 VEVDVEVD
+918 LDVEVETD
-926 VGVDM
+926 VKVM
-931 DVGVGGSE
+931 M

>member
-20 FSKAEIDVLNL
+20 FSKSEIDVLNL
-31 IISGF
+31 IINGF
-36 HDVNIKINYNESLF
+36 NDVNIKINYNESLF
-50 TFLKIDY
+50 TFLKIEY
-57 NTKMEDFIYN
+57 TTKMEDFIYN
-67 KYLREEVEKIVE
+67 KYLREDVEKVVE
-79 LYKQIKNNSSDKSDN
+79 LYKQITTN
-94 KNDINSLKINVSS
+94 NDITNLKLNVNS

-121 NNIENLKNN
+121 NNTENLKNSN
-130 NIYEYV
+130 VYEYV
-136 LLEHVNKILIAK
+136 LLEHIKKILLSK
-148 KNRDDD
+148 KNRDDKQ
-154 ESFVLSYFTLYKL
+154 FVLSYFTLYKL

-176 RHIVALCEFIV
+176 RHIISFCEFII
-187 KTFENDLNI
+187 KTFENDLHL

-203 VELIEKNTSLLK
+203 VDLIEKNTSLLK

-242 MAPPGTGKTLTPI
+242 MAPTGTGKTLTPI

-347 AFNDDEK
+347 AFNDDDK

-397 KENELS
+397 KENELA
-403 ETIRDFK
+403 ETISDFK

-440 MPHFLSCEYNK
+440 LPHFLSSDYNEVLK
-451 ILEISRHCE
+451 ISRHCE

-481 NQINVK
+481 NDMNTK
-487 VIPERFRVEN
+487 PIPERFRVEN

-519 NITPTMWESIYSEFK
+519 SITPTMWDSIYSEFK
-534 NGRLPQLVENNSVD
+534 NMRVPQLIENNSVD
-548 LKGNRIPLKQNS
+548 LKGNKLPLKQNS
-560 LGPGSVSSNNTTL
+560 FGPCSSSSSTSTSNSTF
-573 NLQGQ
+573 NLSGQ
-578 PLKRSFTDTSLINKP
+578 PLKRSVTDTSLINRTTP
-593 NPTGTGLG
+593 GLG
-601 TLASASKTTG
+601 LTASVSKTVG

-681 LKEAEEAKLSSST
+681 LKEAEEAKLSSSA
-694 DAGGGGNKGKSL
+694 DAGSGNKGKSL

-763 VGLDSASKAFTS
+763 VGLDAAAKAFTS
-775 NIEESI
+775 NIEESV

-875 YSLRFRDDD
+875 YSLRFRDDE

-907 SNKIIWRDNQY
+907 SNKVIWKDNQY
-918 VEVDVEVD
+918 VEVETA
-926 VGVDM
+926 M
-931 DVGVGGSE
+931 ESEMVME